1 MLVMNGFIF
10 LHYGSNA
17 IIYKPS
23 EEEEEEIHEHQHK
36 LRKLE
41 RQDLSIE
48 DKLEAIEA
56 DDAKEAKEEN
66 HRIRDA
72 LEWKRKHFFV
82 TYIAVICWMLLKIE
96 FSYTQIFTN
105 NIQAVLIMFMMF
117 DIILEQILV
126 RSILQEALL
135 VAPLL
140 GSFTIVEFIM
150 TMGANDLKA
159 FIFSYFISFT
169 VTMTDRIF
177 LAPFVEKIE
186 AWTQRVFIFLA

>member
-1 MLVMNGFIF
+1 M
-10 LHYGSNA
+10 
-17 IIYKPS
+17 II
-23 EEEEEEIHEHQHK
+23 
-36 LRKLE
+36 
-41 RQDLSIE
+41 
-48 DKLEAIEA
+48 
-56 DDAKEAKEEN
+56 
-66 HRIRDA
+66 
-72 LEWKRKHFFV
+72 
-82 TYIAVICWMLLKIE
+82 
-96 FSYTQIFTN
+96 
-105 NIQAVLIMFMMF
+105 FMMF

-186 AWTQRVFIFLA
+186 AWTQRLFIFLAQKSRFFNWLFRNILIK